1 MKILFLKEQKNK
13 KTVALVPTDIQNIKG
28 HSIYVEH
35 NYGKHLN
42 ITDNNYAVC
51 NATIV
56 NWKKFIHKA
65 DIIVK
70 LSPLTKSQIKLISQ
84 NQIVISNP
92 YLVNNPKYLLQLL
105 KNKTNLVG
113 IESCKKNEGY
123 PFLMVNEK
131 IKADFACSVGSYLQN
146 KNKKLKTVDFSFKPN
161 PELNYLVLNYSYCSF
176 FILEKL
182 MENGC
187 KCTLLES
194 NPKLA
199 STIVN
204 SNRLNSLRIQHNGKL
219 TVLGSSFDTL
229 LEQSKKANVLI
240 NTTYLP
246 NDLTHSRITSDMVTS
261 MPKGSVF
268 IDCGADQGF
277 GSEIISN
284 PNNLKKPFDV
294 YKDRFV
300 VAFEDIPSV
309 FAMESS
315 RKYSAF
321 FVGLLNNI
329 TQDTAMDVI
338 VKNFFINSGLLTINS
353 YLVNENIGKSLNL
366 KYKNLSEI

>member
-13 KTVALVPTDIQNIKG
+13 KTIAILPTDVLNIKN
-28 HSIYVEH
+28 HNIYIEH
-35 NYGKHLN
+35 NYGKHLDISN
-42 ITDNNYAVC
+42 TNYAKC

-105 KNKTNLVG
+105 KNKITMVG
-113 IESCKKNEGY
+113 VESCKKNEGY
-123 PFLMVNEK
+123 PFLLINEK
-131 IKADFACSVGSYLQN
+131 IKASFACSVGSFLQQKTKSTKKIDFNFKLNPTLDYLI
-146 KNKKLKTVDFSFKPN
+146 
-161 PELNYLVLNYSYCSF
+161 LNYSYCSY
-176 FILEKL
+176 FIIEKL

-194 NPKLA
+194 NNKLA
-199 STIVN
+199 NAIVK
-204 SNRLNSLRIQHNGKL
+204 SDKLNSLKILNNAKL
-219 TVLGSSFDTL
+219 TVLNANFDTIL
-229 LEQSKKANVLI
+229 DQCKNANVLI

-261 MPKGSVF
+261 MHKGSVF

-277 GSEIISN
+277 GSEIISK
-284 PNNLKKPFDV
+284 PNNIKKPFNI
-294 YKDRFV
+294 YKDRIS
-300 VAFEDIPSV
+300 VAFEDIPSLFPV
-309 FAMESS
+309 ESS
-315 RKYSAF
+315 RKYSTF
-321 FVGLLNNI
+321 FTNLINNI
-329 TQDTAMDVI
+329 TNDKTMDII
-338 VKNFFINSGLLTINS
+338 VKNSFINSGLLTINS
-353 YLVNENIGKSLNL
+353 HLVNENIGKSLNL
-366 KYKNLSEI
+366 KYKSLNEI